1 MKTVDLPWSV
11 RICRSAALAVPTFAL
26 LFVLNKLTP
35 LCNTLCLKILLQ
47 PALNSWYVAAHP
59 RGLGMKQSSPIPTS
73 VFAQEGPSAE
83 QAGPEAR
90 GYQRGNPQGQMDL
103 KGRVHSG

>member
-1 MKTVDLPWSV
+1 
-11 RICRSAALAVPTFAL
+11 
-26 LFVLNKLTP
+26 
-35 LCNTLCLKILLQ
+35 
-47 PALNSWYVAAHP
+47 
-59 RGLGMKQSSPIPTS
+59 MKQSSPIPTS

-90 GYQRGNPQGQMDL
+90 GYRRGNPQGQMDL